1 MVGDAQW
8 LSPPYSTR
16 GIAVE
21 PIIGSRLGAS
31 SSVGTA
37 LCHSDADKVVALS
50 FIGSD
55 FRAQR
60 TQPLLPRTGALSE
73 VRDRSIA
80 GAGDMQRCS
89 LLLPHLDSLCP
100 VLVAVPLNLLP

>member
-1 MVGDAQW
+1 MNAPLVVGDAQW

-21 PIIGSRLGAS
+21 PIISSRLGAS

-60 TQPLLPRTGALSE
+60 TQPLLPRTGVLSE
-73 VRDRSIA
+73 VRGRSVA
-80 GAGDMQRCS
+80 GAGNM
-89 LLLPHLDSLCP
+89 
-100 VLVAVPLNLLP
+100 